1 MPKVTLHSVERCL
14 VVVADST
21 IKNMLTARGP
31 PNESGRFV
39 TRMKIGPRLF
49 NVNSFAASEA
59 EVEEAG
65 YLLNSK
71 N

>member
-21 IKNMLTARGP
+21 IRKMLTARGP

-49 NVNSFAASEA
+49 NVNSFAASDA
-59 EVEEAG
+59 EVDEAG